1 MQMQP
6 SPLPDFLARG
16 DEIHRRSGLT
26 SSDFAEQFLFPGTP
40 VILTDA
46 LQRWSALGTWTL
58 EGLAHRFPDRKVPFK
73 FGDLSLTLGEFIPQ
87 VLKSTP
93 EHPAPYLTN
102 LPIVQHLPELLPEI
116 SPLPD
121 IFQPNW
127 AERTFL
133 HPRIRRDMRRG
144 CMLELYIGGPG
155 GNFPVLHWDG
165 MSTHA
170 FLMQLVGV
178 KQYWVWP
185 PDDSRYMYTGDAPNI
200 SPIRDIEHPD
210 LTKYPLF
217 PKARASTFTLHPG
230 ELLFVPSRWWHT
242 ARILSPSITVSTN
255 VLNESNWRNFT
266 DDMQRSTGASGRLVK
281 SAYLAAEH
289 ARHRLQDLVAG

>member
-1 MQMQP
+1 MLMPP
-6 SPLPDFLARG
+6 SPLPAFMARG
-16 DEIHRRSGLT
+16 AEIERRAGLT
-26 SSDFAEQFLFPGTP
+26 PGAFAREHLFPGTP

-46 LQRWSALGTWTL
+46 LSRWKALTTWTL
-58 EGLAHRFPDRKVPFK
+58 ESFGERFRDRKVPFK
-73 FGDLSLTLGEFIPQ
+73 FGGLELTLGEFIPQ
-87 VLKSTP
+87 VLTSTP
-93 EHPAPYLTN
+93 DNPAPYLTN
-102 LPIVQHLPELLPEI
+102 LPIATHLPELLPEI
-116 SPLPD
+116 SPLPE

-144 CMLELYIGGPG
+144 SMLELYIGGPG

-165 MSTHA
+165 SSTHA
-170 FLMQLVGV
+170 FLMQIAGV

-185 PDDSRYMYTGDAPNI
+185 PDDSEYLYPGDAPNI
-200 SPIRDIEHPD
+200 SPIRDVEHPD
-210 LTKYPLF
+210 LAVYPLF
-217 PKARASTFTLHPG
+217 AKARATTFTLHPG

-266 DDMQRSTGASGRLVK
+266 EDMQRNTGAGARVVK
-281 SAYLAAEH
+281 SVYLAAEH
-289 ARHRLQDLVAG
+289 ARHRLGDLVR